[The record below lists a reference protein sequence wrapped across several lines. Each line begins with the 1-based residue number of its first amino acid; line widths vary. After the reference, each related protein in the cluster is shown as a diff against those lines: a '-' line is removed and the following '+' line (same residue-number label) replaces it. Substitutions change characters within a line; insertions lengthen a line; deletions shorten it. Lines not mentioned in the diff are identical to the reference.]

1 MTSTTRSGAAPTAE
15 LSPTGAAGPFTA
27 LLHAAQWGAIRAWV
41 DAVPPSI
48 LARPST
54 LRGWSIDELLSHL
67 ATSVETIGDLRPA
80 DERDTEPP
88 LSVLAYL
95 TGYQQRSALIRQ
107 RSTRKAAARTDRGGE
122 LDEAWATAG
131 RTLISL
137 GPDDSPVR
145 APGGII
151 RLSDFLL
158 TRLIELVVHG
168 LDLRLSVRALE
179 NAGPVVEPLVLPLAL
194 RRVAAALR
202 ALCARK
208 AGARG
213 GFEDV
218 FDVGSGSD
226 DLHDVRLVLLAT
238 GRDAD
243 RAEVSSTLRAVL
255 PLF

>member
-1 MTSTTRSGAAPTAE
+1 M
-15 LSPTGAAGPFTA
+15 
-27 LLHAAQWGAIRAWV
+27 
-41 DAVPPSI
+41 
-48 LARPST
+48 
-54 LRGWSIDELLSHL
+54 
-67 ATSVETIGDLRPA
+67 
-80 DERDTEPP
+80 
-88 LSVLAYL
+88 LAYL
-95 TGYQQRSALIRQ
+95 TGYQQRSALIQQ
-107 RSTRKAAARTDRGGE
+107 RSTRKAAARTDRGRE
-122 LDEAWATAG
+122 LDDAWTAAG

-208 AGARG
+208 AGALG
-213 GFEDV
+213 TFEDV
-218 FDVGSGSD
+218 FDVGSGAD
-226 DLHDVRLVLLAT
+226 DLHDVRLVLLAA

-243 RAEVSSTLRAVL
+243 HAEVSSTLRTVL

>member
-1 MTSTTRSGAAPTAE
+1 MTSTTRSGAAPAAE

-41 DAVPPSI
+41 DAVTPSI
-48 LARPST
+48 LARPSN

-67 ATSVETIGDLRPA
+67 ATSVETLAALRPA
-80 DERDTEPP
+80 DERDAGAP
-88 LSVLAYL
+88 LPVLAYL
-95 TGYQQRSALIRQ
+95 TDYQQRAALIQQ
-107 RSTRKAAARTDRGGE
+107 RSTRTAAAHSDRGRE
-122 LDEAWATAG
+122 LDDAWTAAAW
-131 RTLISL
+131 TLIPL
-137 GPDDSPVR
+137 GRDETPVR

-168 LDLRLSVRALE
+168 LDLRLSVRALD

-202 ALCARK
+202 ALCVEK
-208 AGARG
+208 AGALG
-213 GFEDV
+213 EFEDV
-218 FDVGSGSD
+218 FGVGSGAD
-226 DLHDVRLVLLAT
+226 DLHDARLVPLAT
-238 GRDAD
+238 GRDCDLAGL
-243 RAEVSSTLRAVL
+243 SSTLRAVL